1 MKDMPINFKHITP
14 KFKKNFNPKIGLIT
28 LSNDHTIESDFNTVC
43 RDLPLDI
50 FINRIHNQ
58 NPLTKE
64 NLLKMQDELESV
76 AKKILPNE
84 KIDTIAY
91 GCTSGTIAIGEDN
104 VKKKNSTS
112 QTRLLRNYPSN
123 FCNQSF

>member
-1 MKDMPINFKHITP
+1 M
-14 KFKKNFNPKIGLIT
+14 
-28 LSNDHTIESDFNTVC
+28 SNDYTIESDFNTVC

-58 NPLTKE
+58 NPLTKD

-76 AKKILPNE
+76 AKKILPDE

-104 VKKKNSTS
+104 VKKK
-112 QTRLLRNYPSN
+112 
-123 FCNQSF
+123 FCRPNQIVT

>member
-1 MKDMPINFKHITP
+1 MSINFKHIIP
-14 KFKKNFNPKIGLIT
+14 KFKKNFNPKVGLIA
-28 LSNDHTIESDFNTVC
+28 LSNDYTIESDFNAVC

-76 AKKILPNE
+76 AKKILPDE

-91 GCTSGTIAIGEDN
+91 
-104 VKKKNSTS
+104 
-112 QTRLLRNYPSN
+112 
-123 FCNQSF
+123 